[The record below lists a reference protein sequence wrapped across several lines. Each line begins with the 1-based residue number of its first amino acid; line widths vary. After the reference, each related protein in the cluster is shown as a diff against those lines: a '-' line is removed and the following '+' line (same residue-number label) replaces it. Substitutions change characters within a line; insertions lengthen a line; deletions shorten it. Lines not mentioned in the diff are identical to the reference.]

1 MNPIYKFEL
10 NRPTVNLLNPKTIVS
25 GLLNTNNGSVS
36 TSSIYQTSD
45 FIPVTPGTNYK
56 LCDKDTFTAWAAAA
70 ACFYTE
76 NKTFI
81 SGAYGIGTTP
91 ANAAYLRVSYQ
102 GLNDG
107 YGVFPSNVSY
117 WSEYITPI
125 AYPVYKDDLA
135 KDFEKESNQEFFRAK
150 LSGNLSFVGPDYD
163 WIVGRAFDF
172 QFVITVFISYN
183 AGQTWTEYWRGTFWK
198 TDCDFYD
205 DAKTVSVK
213 PTVWD
218 QYNDVLAG
226 MDKEYNLIELAPEI
240 IPVKADKRPMVQVYV
255 PGQTVIGCFLSGM
268 WWEQECESVLESDT
282 VEINGNN
289 YPALEYKYHFS
300 LNKVMTIA
308 DVSGSMSPQLPA
320 FFNKTFA
327 GNARFNPGTPGTTDF
342 VGTNYTMRY
351 YFYAG
356 GGGATQRW
364 QILRNSDST
373 VMWEKSW
380 SGGTLPDVTIPQI
393 VVLTP
398 VSGTGATGNV
408 TLYVHDMPVYSRFVC
423 DTQTIVTRGS
433 TLNTS
438 EIPADDIVENNRNY
452 HYVIGY
458 YFPDTIIFSTILVST
473 PTQWG
478 LYQPGQYYFN
488 PADISTAGLGE
499 AFPVARNAWG
509 LVSIWF
515 VFSFVDW
522 IVESSARQP
531 FTIRHAYPISSV
543 ISVLL
548 AKIAPGIT
556 HAGTTDYSQFLYGT
570 NLIGITQ
577 TLLITPKSNLVTAG
591 YDQPAQKAPITLKNV
606 LDMLRDCFRCYWFI
620 DAQNRF
626 RVEHIQYFR
635 NGGSYSG
642 SPVVGIDLTTQKVPR
657 NGKEWAFARNQYKFD
672 KPEMAAR
679 YQFGW
684 MDDVTQLF
692 EGFPID
698 IISKYV
704 NPDNIEQIDV
714 SKFTSDIDYILLN
727 PGEISKDG
735 FALLGSRKRVR
746 SISSISFNQGGVV
759 YTNTPGT
766 IYESMLNT
774 STTRISSVPI
784 DVSTPINIIAPTGYK
799 YFITFF
805 DENNRYRGYDSRL
818 WLTGEKTITTTYP
831 KIVITVAYSSDAA
844 IVPADAVNIP
854 ISIYDSLFELP
865 YINFIIDGSDHYL
878 QNAYVAFCIL
888 QQYYAFDMPAPRYEI
903 NGEQMYAYGIKK
915 LKNQTLRFPVLNDPD
930 LVQLV
935 KTNLGN
941 GTIEKLSVNLS
952 SRNANATLKYD
963 TE

>member
-10 NRPTVNLLNPKTIVS
+10 NRPTVNLLNPKTAVW
-25 GLLNTNNGSVS
+25 GLLDTNTGQISGPS
-36 TSSIYQTSD
+36 TIYRSSD

-56 LCDKDTFTAWAAAA
+56 LCDKDTFTSMAAPA
-70 ACFYTE
+70 ACFYTA

-81 SGAYGIGTTP
+81 SGSYGIANTP
-91 ANAAYLRVSYQ
+91 SNASFIRVSFQ
-102 GLNDG
+102 GSGDDW
-107 YGVFPSNVSY
+107 GVFPSNVSS
-117 WSEYITPI
+117 WTDYITPI

-172 QFVITVFISYN
+172 QYIITVYISYN
-183 AGQTWTEYWRGTFWK
+183 AGQTWTQYWRGTFWK
-198 TDCDFYD
+198 TDCEFDD

-226 MDKEYNLIELAPEI
+226 LDKEYNLIELAPEI
-240 IPVKADKRPMVQVYV
+240 VPVKADKRPMIQVYV
-255 PGQTVIGCFLSGM
+255 PGQSVIGCFLSGM
-268 WWEQECESVLESDT
+268 WWEQEAEPESDET
-282 VEINGNN
+282 KLVNDF
-289 YPALEYKYHFS
+289 KFS
-300 LNKVMTIA
+300 LNKVFTIA

-320 FFNKTFA
+320 IFGKSFL
-327 GNARFNPGTPGTTDF
+327 GNSRFNPREMGTQEFTGTEYKL
-342 VGTNYTMRY
+342 VYAY
-351 YFYAG
+351 YG
-356 GGGATQRW
+356 G
-364 QILRNSDST
+364 
-373 VMWEKSW
+373 
-380 SGGTLPDVTIPQI
+380 SGGSQYSWTIVRISDNVSLWRYAVNNQIPPELPHNVI
-393 VVLTP
+393 LTP
-398 VSGTGATGNV
+398 VADSGATGNV
-408 TLYVHDMPVYSRFVC
+408 TLYVHDMPVYSRYVL
-423 DTQTIVTRGS
+423 DTPTISGLQTYP
-433 TLNTS
+433 
-438 EIPADDIVENNRNY
+438 IPADDIVENNRNY
-452 HYVIGY
+452 TRVIGY
-458 YFPDTIIFSTILVST
+458 YFPDTIYFSTSLTST
-473 PTQWG
+473 PNQWG
-478 LYQPGQYYFN
+478 LYQPGQYYQ
-488 PADISTAGLGE
+488 PPYLYWSPEL
-499 AFPVARNAWG
+499 FPVARNAWG
-509 LVSIWF
+509 RVSIWF
-515 VFSFVDW
+515 TFYAFDW
-522 IVESSARQP
+522 IVEESGRQQ
-531 FTIRHAYPISSV
+531 FTIRHAYPLSSV

-556 HAGTTDYSQFLYGT
+556 HEATTDYSQFLYGT

-591 YDQPAQKAPITLKNV
+591 YDQPAQNAPITLKNV
-606 LDMLRDCFRCYWFI
+606 TDMLRDCFRCYWFI
-620 DAQNRF
+620 DEQNRF

-642 SPVVGIDLTTQKVPR
+642 SPVVGIDLTTQKVSR

-692 EGFPID
+692 EGYPID

-727 PGEISKDG
+727 PGDVSKDG
-735 FALLGSRKRVR
+735 FVLL
-746 SISSISFNQGGVV
+746 
-759 YTNTPGT
+759 
-766 IYESMLNT
+766 
-774 STTRISSVPI
+774 
-784 DVSTPINIIAPTGYK
+784 
-799 YFITFF
+799 
-805 DENNRYRGYDSRL
+805 
-818 WLTGEKTITTTYP
+818 
-831 KIVITVAYSSDAA
+831 AA
-844 IVPADAVNIP
+844 IVQSGQYV
-854 ISIYDSLFELP
+854 LP
-865 YINFIIDGSDHYL
+865 YYNYVFDSNDHYL

-888 QQYYAFDMPAPRYEI
+888 QQYYAFDMPAYQYEI

-941 GTIEKLSVNLS
+941 GVIEKLSVNLS

>member
-10 NRPTVNLLNPKTIVS
+10 NRPTVNLLNPKTAVW
-25 GLLNTNNGSVS
+25 GLLSTNNGQI
-36 TSSIYQTSD
+36 TSSTIYRSSD

-56 LCDKDTFTAWAAAA
+56 LCDKDTFTSMAAPA
-70 ACFYTE
+70 ACFYTA

-81 SGAYGIGTTP
+81 SGSYGIANTP
-91 ANAAYLRVSYQ
+91 SNAAYMRVSFQ
-102 GLNDG
+102 GSGDDW
-107 YGVFPSNVSY
+107 GVFPSNVSY
-117 WSEYITPI
+117 WSEYVTPI

-198 TDCDFYD
+198 TDCEFDD

-240 IPVKADKRPMVQVYV
+240 VPVKADKRPMVQVYV
-255 PGQTVIGCFLSGM
+255 PGQSVVGCFLSGM
-268 WWEQECESVLESDT
+268 WWEQEAEPESDET
-282 VEINGNN
+282 KLVNDFKF
-289 YPALEYKYHFS
+289 A

-308 DVSGSMSPQLPA
+308 DVSGSMSPQLPSL
-320 FFNKTFA
+320 FNKTFP
-327 GNARFNPGTPGTTDF
+327 GDGRFNPATQGTTDF
-342 VGTNYTMRY
+342 VGTEYTMRY

-373 VMWEKSW
+373 VLWEKVW
-380 SGGTLPDVTIPQI
+380 SGGTVPDTSLPQT

-408 TLYVHDMPVYSRFVC
+408 TLYVHDMPVYSRYVL
-423 DTQTIVTRGS
+423 DTPTINGLDTYP
-433 TLNTS
+433 
-438 EIPADDIVENNRNY
+438 IPADDIVENNRNY
-452 HYVIGY
+452 TRVIGY
-458 YFPDTIIFSTILVST
+458 YFPDTIYFSTSLTST
-473 PTQWG
+473 PNQWG
-478 LYQPGQYYFN
+478 LYQPGQYYQ
-488 PADISTAGLGE
+488 PPYLYWSPEL
-499 AFPVARNAWG
+499 FPVARNAWG
-509 LVSIWF
+509 RVSIWF
-515 VFSFVDW
+515 TFYAFDW
-522 IVESSARQP
+522 IVEESGRQS
-531 FTIRHAYPISSV
+531 FTIRHAYPLASV

-556 HAGTTDYSQFLYGT
+556 HAGTTDYSQFLYGQ

-620 DAQNRF
+620 DDQNRF

-635 NGGSYSG
+635 NGGSYSR
-642 SPVVGIDLTTQKVPR
+642 SPIVGIDLTTQKVPR

-714 SKFTSDIDYILLN
+714 SRFTSDIDYILLN
-727 PGEISKDG
+727 PGDISKDG
-735 FALLGSRKRVR
+735 FVLLAGVPEIGYNGTVTLDSSGIARIIQIPDDWIGDTLTISYSVNTGSIHFRILGDGVFVDVGPY
-746 SISSISFNQGGVV
+746 SGGGTVQLNV
-759 YTNTPGT
+759 PTNSANLYIVSGT
-766 IYESMLNT
+766 AGATVNL
-774 STTRISSVPI
+774 
-784 DVSTPINIIAPTGYK
+784 IIRT
-799 YFITFF
+799 
-805 DENNRYRGYDSRL
+805 ENL
-818 WLTGEKTITTTYP
+818 
-831 KIVITVAYSSDAA
+831 
-844 IVPADAVNIP
+844 
-854 ISIYDSLFELP
+854 ELP
-865 YINFIIDGSDHYL
+865 YYNFVIESNDHYL
-878 QNAYVAFCIL
+878 QNAYVAFCFL
-888 QQYYAFDMPAPRYEI
+888 QWYYRYDMPAREYVINNNRYI
-903 NGEQMYAYGIKK
+903 ATGIKK
-915 LKNQTLRFPVLNDPD
+915 LKNQTLRFPVLYDPD

>member
-10 NRPTVNLLNPKTIVS
+10 NRPTVNLLNPKTAVW
-25 GLLNTNNGSVS
+25 GLLDTNTGQISGPS
-36 TSSIYQTSD
+36 TIYRSSD

-56 LCDKDTFTAWAAAA
+56 LCDKDTFTSMAAPA
-70 ACFYTE
+70 ACFYTA

-81 SGAYGIGTTP
+81 SGSYGIANTP
-91 ANAAYLRVSYQ
+91 SNAAFMRVSFQ
-102 GLNDG
+102 GSGDDW
-107 YGVFPSNVSY
+107 GVFPSNVSS

-198 TDCDFYD
+198 TDCDFDD

-240 IPVKADKRPMVQVYV
+240 VPVKADKRPMVQVYV
-255 PGQTVIGCFLSGM
+255 PGQSVVGCFLSGM
-268 WWEQECESVLESDT
+268 WWEQEAEPESDET
-282 VEINGNN
+282 KLVNDF
-289 YPALEYKYHFS
+289 HFS
-300 LNKVMTIA
+300 LNKVMTVA
-308 DVSGSMSPQLPA
+308 DVSGSMSPQLPTA
-320 FFNKTFA
+320 FSKVFA
-327 GNARFNPGTPGTTDF
+327 GDARFNPQTQQTTEF
-342 VGTNYTMRY
+342 TASGYKLVYL
-351 YFYAG
+351 YAAG
-356 GGGATQRW
+356 
-364 QILRNSDST
+364 
-373 VMWEKSW
+373 
-380 SGGTLPDVTIPQI
+380 SGGSVYRWTIVRVSDDTALWQYVINNQFPPSYFTQI
-393 VVLTP
+393 TLTP
-398 VSGTGATGNV
+398 ISGSGATGNV
-408 TLYVHDMPVYSRFVC
+408 TLNIRDLAVYSRFVC
-423 DTQTIVTRGS
+423 DTPTIVVGGS

-458 YFPDTIIFSTILVST
+458 YFPDTIIFSTVLVST

-488 PADISTAGLGE
+488 PADNPIAGLGE

-509 LVSIWF
+509 RVSIWF
-515 VFSFVDW
+515 VFSLLDW

-531 FTIRHAYPISSV
+531 FTIRHAYPLSSV

-548 AKIAPGIT
+548 AKIAPEIT
-556 HAGTTDYSQFLYGT
+556 HEATTDYSQFLYGE

-577 TLLITPKSNLVTAG
+577 TLLITPKSNIVTAG

-606 LDMLRDCFRCYWFI
+606 TDMLRDCFRCYWFV
-620 DAQNRF
+620 DEQNRF

-635 NGGSYSG
+635 NGGSYYD
-642 SPVVGIDLTTQKVPR
+642 SPVVGIDLTEQKVSR
-657 NGKEWAFARNQYKFD
+657 NGKAWAFGRDQYKFD
-672 KPEMAAR
+672 KPGMAAR

-692 EGFPID
+692 EGYPID

-714 SKFTSDIDYILLN
+714 SRFTSDIDYILLN

-735 FALLGSRKRVR
+735 FVLLAGIANNLLSETKTIVTTQSGSTGYGLIMPFTRDQGAKIRIRIKVDSGNAVVR
-746 SISSISFNQGGVV
+746 FATAGGSGISSGPRFYSTDGIVTQTLNVPDNVGRLTV
-759 YTNTPGT
+759 
-766 IYESMLNT
+766 NT
-774 STTRISSVPI
+774 SVIGATVTVYEVSS
-784 DVSTPINIIAPTGYK
+784 GY
-799 YFITFF
+799 
-805 DENNRYRGYDSRL
+805 
-818 WLTGEKTITTTYP
+818 
-831 KIVITVAYSSDAA
+831 A
-844 IVPADAVNIP
+844 
-854 ISIYDSLFELP
+854 LP
-865 YINFIIDGSDHYL
+865 YYNYVVDNQDHYL

-888 QQYYAFDMPAPRYEI
+888 QRYYAFDMPARHYSI
-903 NGEQMYAYGIKK
+903 NGVQMYAQGIKK
-915 LKNQTLRFPVLNDPD
+915 LKNQTLRFPTLNDPD

-941 GTIEKLSVNLS
+941 GMIEKLSVNLS

>member
-1 MNPIYKFEL
+1 MDPIYKFEL
-10 NRPTVNLLNPKTIVS
+10 
-25 GLLNTNNGSVS
+25 
-36 TSSIYQTSD
+36 
-45 FIPVTPGTNYK
+45 
-56 LCDKDTFTAWAAAA
+56 TAG
-70 ACFYTE
+70 E
-76 NKTFI
+76 
-81 SGAYGIGTTP
+81 TTQR
-91 ANAAYLRVSYQ
+91 A
-102 GLNDG
+102 
-107 YGVFPSNVSY
+107 FP
-117 WSEYITPI
+117 I
-125 AYPVYKDDLA
+125 YKDDLA

-150 LSGNLSFVGPDYD
+150 LSGKLTFESDDYTF
-163 WIVGRAFDF
+163 IVSQAFDT
-172 QFVITVFISYN
+172 QFILEIFISYN
-183 AGQTWTEYWRGTFWK
+183 AGQSWTSYWRGTFWK
-198 TDCDFYD
+198 TDCEFDG
-205 DAKTVSVK
+205 DAETVVVQ

-226 MDKEYNLIELAPEI
+226 LDKEYNLIELAPEI
-240 IPVKADKRPMVQVYV
+240 VPVKADKRPMIQVYV
-255 PGQTVIGCFLSGM
+255 PGQSVIGCFLSGM
-268 WWEQECESVLESDT
+268 WWEQEVEPESDET
-282 VEINGNN
+282 KLVDDF
-289 YPALEYKYHFS
+289 KFS

-308 DVSGSMSPQLPA
+308 DVSGSMSSQLPTA
-320 FFNKTFA
+320 FSKVFS
-327 GNARFNPGTPGTTDF
+327 GDARFDPRAQGTQEFTASGYKL
-342 VGTNYTMRY
+342 VYSY
-351 YFYAG
+351 VAG
-356 GGGATQRW
+356 
-364 QILRNSDST
+364 
-373 VMWEKSW
+373 
-380 SGGTLPDVTIPQI
+380 SGGSQFSWTIVRVSDNVSLWRFAVTNQLPPLLPVQI
-393 VVLTP
+393 TLTP
-398 VSGTGATGNV
+398 VADSGATGNV
-408 TLYVHDMPVYSRFVC
+408 TLYIHDMPVYSRFVC
-423 DTQTIVTRGS
+423 DTPTIVIGGS
-433 TLNTS
+433 TLNTY

-458 YFPDTIIFSTILVST
+458 YFPDTIVFSTVLVST

-488 PADISTAGLGE
+488 PADNPISGLGE

-515 VFSFVDW
+515 VFSLVDW

-531 FTIRHAYPISSV
+531 FTIRHAYPLSSV

-548 AKIAPGIT
+548 DKIAPGIT
-556 HAGTTDYSQFLYGT
+556 HEATTDYSQFLYGQ

-591 YDQPAQKAPITLKNV
+591 YDQPAQKAPITLKNI

-620 DAQNRF
+620 DDQNRF

-642 SPVVGIDLTTQKVPR
+642 SPVVGIDLTTQKIPR

-735 FALLGSRKRVR
+735 FVLLS
-746 SISSISFNQGGVV
+746 
-759 YTNTPGT
+759 
-766 IYESMLNT
+766 
-774 STTRISSVPI
+774 
-784 DVSTPINIIAPTGYK
+784 
-799 YFITFF
+799 
-805 DENNRYRGYDSRL
+805 
-818 WLTGEKTITTTYP
+818 
-831 KIVITVAYSSDAA
+831 A
-844 IVPADAVNIP
+844 ILQSGQYI
-854 ISIYDSLFELP
+854 LP
-865 YINFIIDGSDHYL
+865 YYNYIFNSVDHYL
-878 QNAYVAFCIL
+878 QNAYVAFMFL
-888 QQYYAFDMPAPRYEI
+888 QRYYAFDMPAYQYVI
-903 NGEQMYAYGIKK
+903 NDEQMYAYGIKK
-915 LKNQTLRFPVLNDPD
+915 LKNQILRFPVLNDPD